1 MQNSYLRFYTFVYN
15 LVREYFG
22 MVLIYAILISILT
35 LATPI
40 SVQSLVNTFAL
51 GPYLQPLIILSLL
64 LFVLLLFLGLVKSLQ
79 YLLVEYLQRQIIS
92 KISSAMIYGYTHKE
106 SKKINTLTMANRFF
120 EIMLIQKSLAYL
132 ITDLIAVV
140 LQTVIGLILISL
152 YHPFFIFLGL
162 ITVFSAFVFVYLI
175 GKFGVNTA
183 VDESTSKHA
192 LAEYIESL
200 ALKSENIEKEKALL
214 EGDRQINNY
223 LESRKTHFYYLFTQN
238 ILFMVLYAFLNAI
251 LLGLGGFLVIKGQL
265 SVGQLVAAE
274 IVLNGILY
282 HFLYAKKYLEAF
294 YDLYASTEKVKVFYP
309 SLFPQAYSGVK
320 RNPDYLSYFPA
331 FKTVYAPKQTPHL
344 IKKTLAVILA
354 VLLMLMTV
362 PWRQTSHGRGKVIAL
377 DPNDRAQF
385 VTATVSGRV
394 EKWLVTD
401 GEHVEKGQ
409 PIVRVVDN
417 DPNFM
422 DRLNTRKEAAQKKFL
437 SAKVARETAKLNYN
451 RQSKLMKEGLSSRKD
466 FEKAK
471 ITFQKMVAEEA
482 AFDADLAKAQ
492 TDLSRQSLQTIVA
505 PRSGRVLR
513 ILVGSGTVNVKEG
526 DKLIEFV
533 PDTEKLAVELFID
546 GNDLPLIFKG
556 RKVRVQFE
564 GWPAIQFSGW
574 PSVAVGSF
582 AGVIYAVDPSVSEDG
597 RLRVLVTPDLSEN
610 SEVWPDIAILRQ
622 GSQAVGLVLL
632 DTVSIGYEFWRQS
645 NGFPKSLKESPS
657 EKYLKVKRIK
667 TK

>member
-1 MQNSYLRFYTFVYN
+1 MNNAFLGFYTFVLN

-22 MVLIYAILISILT
+22 MVFIYAILISVLT

-40 SVQSLVNTFAL
+40 SVQSVVNTFAL
-51 GPYLQPLIILSLL
+51 GPYLQPLIILSVL
-64 LFVLLLFLGLVKSLQ
+64 LFILLLFLGLVKSLQ
-79 YLLVEYLQRQIIS
+79 YLLVEYMQRQIIA
-92 KISSAMIYGYTHKE
+92 KISSAMIYGYIHKE
-106 SKKINTLTMANRFF
+106 SKDVNTLTMANRFF

-132 ITDLIAVV
+132 LTDLIAVF

-162 ITVFSAFVFVYLI
+162 ITLISAFSFVYLI
-175 GKFGVNTA
+175 GRYGLETA
-183 VDESTSKHA
+183 VNESSAKHR

-200 ALKSENIEKEKALL
+200 VLKSDRVEKDKAIN
-214 EGDRQINNY
+214 EGNRQIVDY
-223 LESRKTHFYYLFTQN
+223 LENRKSHFYYLFTQN
-238 ILFMVLYAFLNAI
+238 ILFMTLYAFLNAI
-251 LLGLGGFLVIKGQL
+251 LLSLGGYLVIQGQL

-294 YDLYASTEKVKVFYP
+294 YDLFASTEKVKVFYP
-309 SLFPQAYSGVK
+309 MLYPKAYPGVK
-320 RNPDYLSYFPA
+320 RNKKFLSHFSS
-331 FKTVYAPKQTPHL
+331 FKSVYTPIQTPHL
-344 IKKTLAVILA
+344 IKKTFGVILI
-354 VLLMLMTV
+354 VLLLLMTV

-385 VTATVSGRV
+385 ITANVSGRV

-401 GEHVEKGQ
+401 GDHVNEGQ

-422 DRLNTRKEAAQKKFL
+422 ERLETRKDAAEKKFF
-437 SAKVARETAKLNYN
+437 SAKVARETARLNYD
-451 RQSKLMKEGLSSRKD
+451 RQSKLMNEGLTSRKD

-471 ITFQKMVAEEA
+471 IIFQKMVAEEA
-482 AFDADLAKAQ
+482 AYAADLAKAE

-513 ILVGSGTVNVKEG
+513 ILVGSGTVNVREG
-526 DKLIEFV
+526 EKLVEFV
-533 PDTEKLAVELFID
+533 PDTDNLAVELFID

-556 RKVRVQFE
+556 REVRVQFE

-574 PSVAVGSF
+574 PSVAIGSF
-582 AGVIYAVDPSVSEDG
+582 SGVIYAVDPSVSENG
-597 RLRVLVTPDLSEN
+597 QFRVLVTPDLSEN
-610 SEVWPDIAILRQ
+610 AEVWPDKVFLRQ
-622 GSQAVGLVLL
+622 GSQAIGIVLL

-645 NGFPKSLKESPS
+645 NGFPKSLNESPS
-657 EKYLKVKRIK
+657 GKYLKVKRVK
-667 TK
+667 SL

>member
-1 MQNSYLRFYTFVYN
+1 
-15 LVREYFG
+15 
-22 MVLIYAILISILT
+22 MVFIYAILISILT

-40 SVQSLVNTFAL
+40 SVQSVVNTFTL
-51 GPYLQPLIILSLL
+51 GPYIQPLVILSLL
-64 LFVLLLFLGLVKSLQ
+64 LFVLLLFLGLIKSLQ
-79 YLLVEYLQRQIIS
+79 YLLVEYMQRQIIT
-92 KISSAMIYGYTHKE
+92 KISAAMIYGYTYKE
-106 SKKINTLTMANRFF
+106 SKEVNSLTMANRFF

-140 LQTVIGLILISL
+140 LQTFIGLILIAL

-162 ITVFSAFVFVYLI
+162 ATLISAFAFIYFI
-175 GKFGVNTA
+175 GKVGIETA
-183 VDESTSKHA
+183 VEESTSKHE
-192 LAEYIESL
+192 LAEFIESL
-200 ALKSENIEKEKALL
+200 SIHPNEIEK
-214 EGDRQINNY
+214 DRAIKDGNLQIAKY
-223 LESRKTHFYYLFTQN
+223 LKNRKTHFYYLFTQN
-238 ILFMVLYAFLNAI
+238 ILFMILYAVLNAI

-309 SLFPQAYSGVK
+309 ELFAKAYPGVK
-320 RNPDYLSYFPA
+320 RDKKFLDRFPSLE
-331 FKTVYAPKQTPHL
+331 TVYAPKQTPHL
-344 IKKTLAVILA
+344 LKKTFAVISIIL
-354 VLLMLMTV
+354 VLLMTV
-362 PWRQTSHGRGKVIAL
+362 PWQQTSHGRGKVIAL

-385 VTATVSGRV
+385 ITATVAGRV

-422 DRLNTRKEAAQKKFL
+422 QRLETRKDAAEKKYL

-451 RQSKLMKEGLSSRKD
+451 RQSKLMKEGLTSRKD

-471 ITFQKMVAEEA
+471 IKFQKLLADEA
-482 AFDADLAKAQ
+482 SYNADLAKSE

-533 PDTEKLAVELFID
+533 PDTESLAVELFLD

-582 AGVIYAVDPSVSEDG
+582 AGVVYSVDPSVSENG
-597 RLRVLVTPDLSEN
+597 QFRVLVTPDLSEN
-610 SEVWPDIAILRQ
+610 SEVWPDNVFLRQ
-622 GSQAVGLVLL
+622 GSQAIGMVLL

-645 NGFPKSLKESPS
+645 NGFPKSLQESPS
-657 EKYLKVKRIK
+657 GKYLKVKRIK
-667 TK
+667 EL

>member
-1 MQNSYLRFYTFVYN
+1 MNDTFLRFYTFVLN
-15 LVREYFG
+15 LLREYFG
-22 MVLIYAILISILT
+22 MVFIYAILISVLT

-40 SVQSLVNTFAL
+40 SVQSVVNTFAL
-51 GPYLQPLIILSLL
+51 GPYLQPLIILSVL

-79 YLLVEYLQRQIIS
+79 YLLVEYMQRQIIA
-92 KISSAMIYGYTHKE
+92 KISSAMIHGYTYKE
-106 SKKINTLTMANRFF
+106 SKDVNTLTMANRFF

-132 ITDLIAVV
+132 VTDLIAVL
-140 LQTVIGLILISL
+140 LQTVIGLVLISL
-152 YHPFFIFLGL
+152 YHPFFIFLGI
-162 ITVFSAFVFVYLI
+162 ITVVSAFSFVYLI
-175 GKFGVNTA
+175 GRYGLQTA
-183 VDESTSKHA
+183 VDESSAKHR

-200 ALKSENIEKEKALL
+200 VLRSERIEKDKAIS
-214 EGDRQINNY
+214 EGDRQITDY
-223 LESRKTHFYYLFTQN
+223 LENRKSHFYYLFTQN
-238 ILFMVLYAFLNAI
+238 ILFMILYAFLNAI
-251 LLGLGGFLVIKGQL
+251 LLGLGGFLVIRGQL

-294 YDLYASTEKVKVFYP
+294 YDLFASTEKVKVFYP
-309 SLFPQAYSGVK
+309 ELYPKAYPGIKRDKNFLSKFPS
-320 RNPDYLSYFPA
+320 
-331 FKTVYAPKQTPHL
+331 FKSVYAPTQTPHL
-344 IKKTLAVILA
+344 IKKTMGVILI
-354 VLLMLMTV
+354 VLILLMTV

-377 DPNDRAQF
+377 NPNDRAQF
-385 VTATVSGRV
+385 ITATVSGRV

-401 GEHVEKGQ
+401 GEHVEEGQ

-422 DRLNTRKEAAQKKFL
+422 ERLETRKDAAEKKFI
-437 SAKVARETAKLNYN
+437 SAKVARETARFNYD
-451 RQSKLMKEGLSSRKD
+451 RQKQLMNEGLTSRKD

-482 AFDADLAKAQ
+482 AYAADLAKAE

-526 DKLIEFV
+526 EKLIEFV
-533 PDTEKLAVELFID
+533 PDTDNLAVELFID

-574 PSVAVGSF
+574 PSVAIGSF
-582 AGVIYAVDPSVSEDG
+582 AGVVYAVDPSVAEDG
-597 RLRVLVTPDLSEN
+597 QFRILVTPDLSEN
-610 SEVWPDIAILRQ
+610 AEIWPDKAFLRQ
-622 GSQAVGLVLL
+622 GSQGIGMVLL

-645 NGFPKSLKESPS
+645 NGFPKSLNESPS
-657 EKYLKVKRIK
+657 GKYLKVKRIK
-667 TK
+667 AL

>member
-1 MQNSYLRFYTFVYN
+1 
-15 LVREYFG
+15 
-22 MVLIYAILISILT
+22 MVFLYAVLISILT

-40 SVQSLVNTFAL
+40 SVQSVVNTFAL

-79 YLLVEYLQRQIIS
+79 YLLVEYMQRQIIA

-106 SKKINTLTMANRFF
+106 SKEVNTLTMANRFF

-132 ITDLIAVV
+132 ITDLIAVF
-140 LQTVIGLILISL
+140 LQSFIGLALISL

-162 ITVFSAFVFVYLI
+162 ITIVSAFAFVYFI
-175 GKFGVNTA
+175 GRYGLQTA
-183 VDESTSKHA
+183 VQESSAKHR

-200 ALKSENIEKEKALL
+200 VIRSDRIEKDKAIVD
-214 EGDRQINNY
+214 GDRQIADY
-223 LESRKTHFYYLFTQN
+223 LEKRKSHFYYLFTQN
-238 ILFMVLYAFLNAI
+238 ILFMILYAFLNAI
-251 LLGLGGFLVIKGQL
+251 LLGLGGYLVIQGQL

-282 HFLYAKKYLEAF
+282 HFLYAKKYLEAV
-294 YDLYASTEKVKVFYP
+294 YDLFASTEKIVVFYP
-309 SLFPQAYSGVK
+309 ELFPKAYPGVK
-320 RNPDYLSYFPA
+320 RDKGFLSRFPSI
-331 FKTVYAPKQTPHL
+331 KTVYAPTQTPHL
-344 IKKTLAVILA
+344 IKKTLGVILII
-354 VLLMLMTV
+354 LLLLMTV
-362 PWRQTSHGRGKVIAL
+362 PWRQTSTGRGRVIAL

-385 VTATVSGRV
+385 ITATVSGRV

-401 GEHVEKGQ
+401 GEHVDEGQ

-422 DRLNTRKEAAQKKFL
+422 ERLETRKNAAEKKFI
-437 SAKVARETAKLNYN
+437 SAKVARETARLNYD
-451 RQSKLMKEGLSSRKD
+451 RQSQLMNEGLTSRKN

-471 ITFQKMVAEEA
+471 INYQKMVAEEA
-482 AFDADLAKAQ
+482 AYAADLARAQ
-492 TDLSRQSLQTIVA
+492 TDLSRQSLQTVVA

-526 DKLIEFV
+526 EKLIEFV
-533 PDTEKLAVELFID
+533 PDTDKLAVELFID

-582 AGVIYAVDPSVSEDG
+582 AGVVYAVDPSVSADG
-597 RLRVLVTPDLSEN
+597 QFRVIVTPDLSEN
-610 SEVWPDIAILRQ
+610 SEVWPDKAFLRQ
-622 GSQAVGLVLL
+622 GSQAIGLVLL

-645 NGFPKSLKESPS
+645 NGFPKSLNESPS
-657 EKYLKVKRIK
+657 GKYLKVKRIK
-667 TK
+667 AL